1 MEKTVTLSV
10 EELNNMIDEKVQTAL
25 ANAKPVRDERMKEM
39 ETHFKE
45 EIYKKKLDLNWNTS
59 WTAIRTSVALKMGYR
74 SALKV
79 PQHRY
84 DELLENIKH
93 ESEIILEVFSK
104 ENKNGITNV

>member
-10 EELNNMIDEKVQTAL
+10 EELNNMIDEKVQAAI
-25 ANAKPVRDERMKEM
+25 ANAKPVRDERMKALK
-39 ETHFKE
+39 THFRE
-45 EIYKKKLDLNWNTS
+45 EIYNKKIDLNWNTS

-74 SALKV
+74 SASKV

-84 DELLENIKH
+84 DELLENVKH

-104 ENKNGITNV
+104 ENKNGITNI

>member
-1 MEKTVTLSV
+1 LEKIVTLSV
-10 EELNNMIDEKVQTAL
+10 EELNNMIDEKVQAAL
-25 ANAKPVRDERMKEM
+25 ENAKPVRDERMKAL

-45 EIYKKKLDLNWNTS
+45 EIYNKKLDLNWNTS

-74 SALKV
+74 SASKV

-104 ENKNGITNV
+104 ENKNGITNI

>member
-1 MEKTVTLSV
+1 MEKIVTLSV
-10 EELNNMIDEKVQTAL
+10 EELNNMINEKVQAAL
-25 ANAKPVRDERMKEM
+25 ENAKPVRDERMKAL

-45 EIYKKKLDLNWNTS
+45 EIYNKKLDLNWNTS

-74 SALKV
+74 SASKV

-104 ENKNGITNV
+104 ENKNGITNI